1 VRRCGCSL
9 NSRVRACVVMG
20 GSQVAQL
27 HPFLGLCRPANGLLL
42 KQDRAVEAADDDVVS
57 CNIYAVKVIEAKQ
70 V

>member
-1 VRRCGCSL
+1 
-9 NSRVRACVVMG
+9 MG